1 MICTVEYSRRPVL
14 EQQTPAAQQQQQRPV
29 QAQAARNGLQGQP
42 PQPQLPPGVPFPNHP
57 GFIANAFPGFPTIM
71 WQPPA
76 MHGQFHGQL
85 PMAPIPLA
93 NVPNMGEQ
101 ANGLNQNIQQPLQ
114 QPQQNNSQ
122 DTQRQNSQS
131 TDTENRMTTEVVIC
145 K

>member
-1 MICTVEYSRRPVL
+1 L
-14 EQQTPAAQQQQQRPV
+14 EQQTPAVQQQQQQRPI

-76 MHGQFHGQL
+76 IHGQL

-101 ANGLNQNIQQPLQ
+101 ANGMNQNIQQHLQ

-122 DTQRQNSQS
+122 DTRQNSQS
-131 TDTENRMTTEVVIC
+131 INTEDRTTTEVSNL
-145 K
+145 